1 MIPGKVPH
9 HPSFKRSFLF
19 ALQGFYTTCKQERN
33 IKVMLA
39 LGAFGAFVAA
49 FSHFDLF
56 AWTIYCLCVGLVVS
70 AELFNTSIETVID
83 LVSPEFH
90 PLAGKAKDISA
101 AAVWF
106 LCVCVSVVGAFLF
119 LRAWGLLGCV

>member
-19 ALQGFYTTCKQERN
+19 ALQGFYTTFKQERN

-39 LGAFGAFVAA
+39 LGLGGAVLGACVG
-49 FSHFDLF
+49 FDLL
-56 AWTIYCLCVGLVVS
+56 AWVIYCLCVGMVVS
-70 AELFNTSIETVID
+70 AELFNTAIEVVID

-106 LCVCVSVVGAFLF
+106 LCSAVLVVGIIL
-119 LRAWGLLGCV
+119 LIRACAQL